1 MHHATAKEAAFKAEL
16 IHRLAS
22 GLSQVGGCY
31 RVGNAQGYDELIL
44 PKERTAVE
52 VEARSLDDV
61 VAIGPFCQARDG
73 LRKDEHVVVHD
84 PEPLCPQLVG
94 ALNAGRKAAGA
105 ARVLKLRGID
115 HAVEASLGIRF
126 AIAAP
131 KGGTTLVEFR
141 HHLFG
146 GGGVLVVND
155 YDAPGSIVKCGDGI
169 EKVCEHFL
177 ALIGDHDEREA
188 LDGRCVGASCLDFAH
203 V

>member
-1 MHHATAKEAAFKAEL
+1 MD
-16 IHRLAS
+16 
-22 GLSQVGGCY
+22 Y
-31 RVGNAQGYDELIL
+31 
-44 PKERTAVE
+44 
-52 VEARSLDDV
+52 V
-61 VAIGPFCQARDG
+61 VAIGPFGQARDCLG
-73 LRKDEHVVVHD
+73 DNEHVVVHD
-84 PEPLCPQLVG
+84 PKPLGSQLIG

-105 ARVLKLRGID
+105 ARVLKLRGIN

-126 AIAAP
+126 VIAAP
-131 KGGTTLVEFR
+131 KGGATLAEFR

-155 YDAPGSIVKCGDGI
+155 YDAPGGIVKCGDGI

-188 LDGRCVGASCLDFAH
+188 LDGRCGCASCLDFAH